1 VDPTVHRAYVAN
13 YGGASVTVIDT
24 TTNVV
29 VGTSELSSGR
39 PVNPGEHAIRGG
51 SWEDYAGDNRAAA
64 RVGAF
69 TDDAFPSDGI
79 RVVRMAE

>member
-1 VDPTVHRAYVAN
+1 M
-13 YGGASVTVIDT
+13 
-24 TTNVV
+24 
-29 VGTSELSSGR
+29 
-39 PVNPGEHAIRGG
+39 RGG

-79 RVVRMAE
+79 RVVRAAE